1 MASRKS
7 RKRTLDVEFG
17 EPEAVKRQ
25 RRQLQDGS
33 SEEEEMD
40 GLEEENL
47 ESEVEELETETPIT
61 GPSDCPP
68 GYEFRKS
75 AFVPGMC
82 IRNRKNIKY
91 KPNDAHPCPENMH
104 WRDGFERK
112 AGCIKLREQKE
123 RKPRLPPR
131 AAKPKCDMLTIQNLF
146 ANHFTVIQSYLRDLY
161 RSPITKDVLSFKKLK
176 KKVYKMFVKS
186 LQKMSGQ
193 VDCDI
198 EFTVEQKAQVETL
211 IDHEIQ
217 SFNEAFVTERQWNNI
232 QRNTRLDLMLYAA
245 NEIMDQYPSQTNF
258 TDRYRDG
265 TRQLRENLIHLGN
278 EDMLPH
284 QNALVAKAVYEYEHL
299 FGKVNVKT
307 LEKYLKRV
315 PYSIMEQNK
324 YLLQLHCVQEGFVT
338 TTVPELNV
346 EPVEPLPEFE
356 IPTTTE
362 FTEAV
367 RYLMPEAEVQ
377 ELFQLKKVF
386 SKQNMAVNTSR
397 LTEDGLDLL
406 QHFQT
411 LASNFVTAKTVGKQ
425 VLDEELL
432 SQKYPALTVAQLE
445 AKYRIQLFKRDG
457 QDDAAGFFY
466 NPEEDVLPNSLLQE
480 IADLRTLTNLYDDI
494 RLERE
499 LLNRKGVMLNERGL
513 ELKNRLQAL
522 TKAIEKDWPSHLQRI
537 EQRIERLPKLSLD
550 QLVVR
555 YNGPFWEEITFP
567 ARELNTLF
575 DLYHYRQQTQSITN
589 FNARGEELNNMFF
602 DLVTRFSGKT
612 PRQKELFFHSY
623 KTPLTWNQFEGKYG
637 GPFWNEFPFFTEQQL
652 DLLFDLFTLRQI
664 GRSIPNVVYNAR
676 GEELMNEFVNLGTI
690 FTEHTTLKERN
701 NFINTFKVPLTL
713 EQLIEKYQGPFWTLP
728 LTEDEVL
735 EMLELTALFRSFTTA
750 ISKGNRQDIELN
762 NRGRELQTR
771 FEELQRKFRTQYPTV
786 EERKQA
792 TQHMNKTFIIE
803 DLKRK
808 YGEFWQKKSV

>member
-7 RKRTLDVEFG
+7 RKRTLDVDVE
-17 EPEAVKRQ
+17 ESKAVKR
-25 RRQLQDGS
+25 RQVQDDGS
-33 SEEEEMD
+33 ED
-40 GLEEENL
+40 V
-47 ESEVEELETETPIT
+47 ESEVEELETEMPIT
-61 GPSDCPP
+61 GPTDCPP
-68 GYEFRKS
+68 GYEFRKPG
-75 AFVPGMC
+75 FVPGMC
-82 IRNRKNIKY
+82 IRNRKNTKY
-91 KPNDAHPCPENMH
+91 KVNEAHPCPENMH
-104 WRDGFERK
+104 WRDGYERK
-112 AGCIKLREQKE
+112 AGCIKPREQKE

-131 AAKPKCDMLTIQNLF
+131 AAKRKCDMLTIQNLF

-161 RSPITKDVLSFKKLK
+161 RSPITKDVLSFPKLK

-211 IDHEIQ
+211 IDQEIQ
-217 SFNEAFVTERQWNNI
+217 SFNEAFVTESQWNNI

-245 NEIMDQYPSQTNF
+245 NEIMDQYPAQTNF

-265 TRQLRENLIHLGN
+265 ARQLRENLIHLGN
-278 EDMLPH
+278 EGMLPH

-324 YLLQLHCVQEGFVT
+324 YLLQLHCVHEGFVT

-346 EPVEPLPEFE
+346 EPVEPLPAFE
-356 IPTTTE
+356 IPTITE
-362 FTEAV
+362 FTETV
-367 RYLMPEAEVQ
+367 KYLMPEAEVQ

-386 SKQNMAVNTSR
+386 SKQNMTTNISR

-425 VLDEELL
+425 VLDEQLL
-432 SQKYPALTVAQLE
+432 SQNYPALTVAQVE
-445 AKYRIQLFKRDG
+445 AKYGIQLFKRDR
-457 QDDAAGFFY
+457 QEDAAGFVY
-466 NPEEDVLPNSLLQE
+466 STAEDVLPDSVLQE

-499 LLNRKGVMLNERGL
+499 LLNSKGVMLNERGL
-513 ELKNRLQAL
+513 DLKNRLQAL
-522 TKAIEKDWPSHLQRI
+522 TKAIEKDWPGRNQKM
-537 EQRIERLPKLSLD
+537 EQRIERFPKLSLD

-575 DLYHYRQQTQSITN
+575 DLHHFRQQTQSITN
-589 FNARGEELNNMFF
+589 FNARGEELIHMYY

-612 PRQKELFFHSY
+612 PRQKELFFQSY

-637 GPFWNEFPFFTEQQL
+637 GPFWNEFNFFTEEQL
-652 DLLFDLFTLRQI
+652 DLFFDLFTIRQI
-664 GRSIPNVVYNAR
+664 GRTIPNMKYNAR
-676 GEELMNEFVNLGTI
+676 GEELMNEFVNLGI
-690 FTEHTTLKERN
+690 VFNESTTSKQRN

-713 EQLIEKYQGPFWTLP
+713 EQLIEKYHGPFWTLP
-728 LTEDEVL
+728 LTEEEIY
-735 EMLELTALFRSFTTA
+735 EMLELTALFKSFTTA
-750 ISKGNRQDIELN
+750 MLKGNRQDIQLN

-771 FEELQRKFRTQYPTV
+771 FEELRRKFRTQYPTI
-786 EERKQA
+786 EEQQQA
-792 TQHMNKTFIIE
+792 TQHMDKKFVIE

-808 YGEFWQKKSV
+808 YGVFYEKI